1 MNKNTMNAIQR
12 RIINGDFRFFLGAYH
27 YECDINGMI
36 RRREQQPGR
45 TPTSD
50 WERVGSW
57 DPHTGGIE
65 Q

>member
-1 MNKNTMNAIQR
+1 MGKTTKNAIQT
-12 RIINGDFRFFLGAYH
+12 RIINGDFHFFAGSYY
-27 YECDINGMI
+27 YECDINSII

-45 TPTSD
+45 TPTSN

-57 DPHTGGIE
+57 DPHTGEIE

>member
-12 RIINGDFRFFLGAYH
+12 RIHSGEFHFSLGAYY
-27 YECDINGMI
+27 YECDIDGMI

-57 DPHTGGIE
+57 DPHTGEIE

>member
-1 MNKNTMNAIQR
+1 MTKTTTTAIQR
-12 RIINGDFRFFLGAYH
+12 RIIRGEFHFFLGAYY
-27 YECDINGMI
+27 YECNGDGII

-57 DPHTGGIE
+57 NPHTGEIE